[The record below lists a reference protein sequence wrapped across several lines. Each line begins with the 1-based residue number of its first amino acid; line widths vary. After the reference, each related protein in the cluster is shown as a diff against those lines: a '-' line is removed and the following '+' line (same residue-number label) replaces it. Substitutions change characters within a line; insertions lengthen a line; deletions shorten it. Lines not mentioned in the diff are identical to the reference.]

1 MHDPSIQPDE
11 DLVRRFTA
19 CATGFA
25 RARAVDAD
33 ILVQF
38 GSAPVIVK
46 VRDGAVC
53 SIAAPR
59 APLPSWDYA
68 VRGSARG
75 WQALWEAPPAPGWHD
90 IFALAKLGE
99 FAIEGRLQGLMA
111 HLQFVKDLLACPR
124 AAGTPGSHA

>member
-1 MHDPSIQPDE
+1 MLDSSIQPDE

-38 GSAPVIVK
+38 GRAAVIVK
-46 VRDGAVC
+46 IRDGAVHAIV
-53 SIAAPR
+53 SPR
-59 APLPSWDYA
+59 APLPAWDYA

-75 WQALWEAPPAPGWHD
+75 WQAFWAAPPAPGWHD
-90 IFALAKLGE
+90 LFALAKRGE

-124 AAGTPGSHA
+124 AVDAGGSHA